1 MYIFVIP
8 PSIFL
13 TLYFYC
19 FFPLNYLLLFFILK
33 KRNKQVYHESIRHFL
48 KDSSSKSKTFMAEF
62 HSNLSSTRKDIN
74 KYKNEFEMSL
84 KWVARSEKETNEK
97 KKKEIEEN
105 NC

>member
-1 MYIFVIP
+1 
-8 PSIFL
+8 
-13 TLYFYC
+13 
-19 FFPLNYLLLFFILK
+19 
-33 KRNKQVYHESIRHFL
+33 
-48 KDSSSKSKTFMAEF
+48 MAEF